1 MRRLFAYVF
10 TFFGMINFFMFY
22 CGNTFAA
29 DYLSL
34 GDYRDAVQRKS
45 LKISSLQD
53 EKSGSALES
62 YQGKFLTSPQAF
74 VEFEDL
80 RDKSPVIAP
89 EFMGTERNTDELRTG
104 LQMQSSFGLKP
115 RVFAF
120 TQNQRFQNVSAL
132 DDPNISLQ
140 RKGYGV
146 EGEIS
151 VWKNA
156 FGKDIRGRIQSSRA
170 ISESKSLEAEASR
183 IAFQTDA
190 EVLYYETVFL
200 SEAIKIQSDLIA
212 QGERIVQWTTTQS
225 NNRLLEPVHIAQ
237 AMAAHQSR
245 KFALITLKQRLQ
257 SNLYKMSQL
266 TGLEIGEQMSFDSID
281 KLYKEVSKWDKKFSH
296 KITVKGLAKAIEAE
310 RIDVDLAAEDFKPD
324 LSLKAQYLAFNNNG
338 RADDSSRCKSSTDCR
353 SLSLFVNFT
362 VPLDVSTWKSG
373 SQAANSRIESLR
385 KNFEAELQ
393 NSQVEMRQLQ
403 SQVNALEDQIVSLE
417 KLIDAQEKRLKR
429 ERERQSRG
437 RATTFDLILSE
448 QDLGESRITL
458 AEIKAKY
465 VSTISQFNL
474 FEEAL

>member
-1 MRRLFAYVF
+1 MPY
-10 TFFGMINFFMFY
+10 FGNSY
-22 CGNTFAA
+22 AA

-34 GDYRDAVQRKS
+34 DDYRDAVKRKS
-45 LKISSLQD
+45 LKISALKD
-53 EKSGSALES
+53 EKSGAALES
-62 YQGKFLTSPQAF
+62 YQGMFVTSPQAF
-74 VEFEDL
+74 VEFEEL

-89 EFMGTERNTDELRTG
+89 EFTGTERNSDELRTG

-120 TQNQRFQNVSAL
+120 TQNQIFQNVSAL
-132 DDPNISLQ
+132 PDPNIDLQ
-140 RKGYGV
+140 RKGYGF

-151 VWKNA
+151 LWKNA
-156 FGKDIRGRIQSSRA
+156 FGKDVRGRIQSSRA
-170 ISESKSLEAEASR
+170 ISESKVLQAEASR

-190 EVLYYETVFL
+190 EILYFETIFL
-200 SEAIKIQSDLIA
+200 NEAIKIQIELIT
-212 QGERIVQWTTTQS
+212 QGEKIVQWTINQS

-266 TGLEIGEQMSFDSID
+266 SGLEIKEQMSFDSID
-281 KLYKEVSKWDKKFSH
+281 KIYKKVSKSNKRFTQ
-296 KITVKGLAKAIEAE
+296 KITVHFLAKAIEGE
-310 RIDVDLAAEDFKPD
+310 QIDVNLAAEDFKPD
-324 LSLKAQYLAFNNNG
+324 LSLKAQYLAFNDTG
-338 RADDSSRCKSSTDCR
+338 RSDDSSRCKSFTDCR
-353 SLSLFVNFT
+353 SLSLFVNLT
-362 VPLDVSTWKSG
+362 VPLDVSTRKG
-373 SQAANSRIESLR
+373 GARAANSRIESLK

-393 NSQVEMRQLQ
+393 NSKVEILQLQ
-403 SQVNALEDQIVSLE
+403 SQVDALGDQINSLE

-448 QDLGESRITL
+448 QDLGESRINL

-474 FEEAL
+474 FEEAP